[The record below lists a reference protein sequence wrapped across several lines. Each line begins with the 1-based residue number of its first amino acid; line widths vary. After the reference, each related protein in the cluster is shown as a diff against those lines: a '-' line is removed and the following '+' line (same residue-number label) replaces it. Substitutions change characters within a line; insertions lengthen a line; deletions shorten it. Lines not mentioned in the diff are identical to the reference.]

1 MKKAYNEGLRM
12 EVFVGVIDWLTFNV
26 VLLIIRLWG
35 IWLTGW
41 GADTATQWVV
51 LNVSYIIGRTVVHI
65 TLHHRWSSIAT
76 ILRNTC
82 GATVLTILSNAAIL
96 GMAHCGVPGFYRSL
110 AMAAIMMVLLA
121 VERSAVRRLIK
132 YLRFKGHNAIDA
144 IIIGDYASAARVI
157 RVMSNKWNGYHLIG
171 IFTNDGDTP
180 AAIRADSYSGD
191 DYWLDEGDV
200 PQRIGNV
207 DAAAAWLQS
216 HSVNEVFIC
225 IKGSGTN
232 EISAVLRVC
241 MHNIIRVFYIPS
253 GDITYTRNMHYKEF
267 GDTYVVALYNEPL
280 MSPVSR
286 LVKRVFDICFSI
298 AVLVFVFPIV
308 WIVVTIITML
318 TMPGPIIFRQR
329 RTGYDGREFTCY
341 KFRSMKVNK
350 DADTVQATK
359 DDERVTKWGHILRH
373 TNIDE
378 LPQFFN
384 VLIGDMSVVGPRPH
398 MLKHTDFYSAEIAD
412 YMVRHYVR
420 PGITGWAQT
429 HGSRGETKTVDDMRR
444 RVRLDIWYIEH
455 WSFWLDIQIILT
467 TIRKLFISDKNAY

>member
-12 EVFVGVIDWLTFNV
+12 EVFVGVIDWLTFNAVLV
-26 VLLIIRLWG
+26 VIRLWG

-41 GADTATQWVV
+41 STDTLIQWVV
-51 LNVSYIIGRTVVHI
+51 LNVSYFIGRMVVHI

-76 ILRNTC
+76 ILRNAC
-82 GATVLTILSNAAIL
+82 GATVLTVLSNAAIL
-96 GMAHCGVPGFYRSL
+96 GMAHYGVPGFYRSL
-110 AMAAIMMVLLA
+110 AMAAVIFVLLA
-121 VERSAVRRLIK
+121 MERSAVRRLIK

-144 IIIGDYASAARVI
+144 IIIGDYSSALRVI

-171 IFTNDGDTP
+171 LFNSGNTAGTAPDNRYDGGDLELD
-180 AAIRADSYSGD
+180 AD
-191 DYWLDEGDV
+191 EM
-200 PQRIGNV
+200 PQHIGTV
-207 DAAAAWLQS
+207 DDAATWLKA
-216 HSVNEVFIC
+216 HSVDEVFIC
-225 IKGSGTN
+225 IKGSGTK
-232 EISAVLRVC
+232 EISAVLKVC

-286 LVKRVFDICFSI
+286 LIKRAFDICFSLAI
-298 AVLVFVFPIV
+298 LVFVFPIV
-308 WIVVTIITML
+308 WIVVSIVTML

-378 LPQFFN
+378 IPQFWN

-398 MLKHTDFYSAEIAD
+398 MLKHTDFYSAEIED

-429 HGSRGETKTVDDMRR
+429 HDSRGETKTVDDMRD
-444 RVRLDIWYIEH
+444 RVRKDIWYIEH

-467 TIRKLFISDKNAY
+467 TIRKMFISDKKAY